1 MGERRHRVRD
11 DPAGRRAAD
20 AGRGRQDHAAGLLV
34 HQDKARGPC
43 SDMST
48 TTERQASGYADIGGH
63 RTWFSDS
70 GGSGEPLLVL
80 HGGITDSDMI
90 LQPLEPALGARYR
103 ILAFDRRGHGRTA
116 DTDAA
121 FHYDDMATETI
132 AAIEKL
138 IGGPAHLLGWSDG
151 GNVALLVALR
161 RPDLVR
167 SLVLISA
174 NYHVDGNMP
183 TGLPGSG
190 PKTIEDRYAERS
202 PDGREH
208 FAVIFGKSRAM
219 WAVEPTLTTEDLR
232 RISAPALVMAG
243 DDDVMTLAH
252 TASLYESL
260 PSGQLA

>member
-1 MGERRHRVRD
+1 
-11 DPAGRRAAD
+11 
-20 AGRGRQDHAAGLLV
+20 
-34 HQDKARGPC
+34 
-43 SDMST
+43 MST

-260 PSGQLA
+260 PSGQLAVIPGTSHAVALEKPELVGRIIADFLAAPEKPKTRMPVRRRAGN